1 MASSSRPD
9 MAKQHRGEI
18 VHEVVLKSGV
28 KVSSLYRALG
38 ISRPT
43 LYRRFEDPNLSFEFI
58 RQMGEVIYHNF
69 AEEFKELAPTVA
81 EPMAVYQLSSV
92 EECKDELLRVYGLY
106 LEKVRQYDELKARY
120 DALLSEQGGK

>member
-1 MASSSRPD
+1 

-28 KVSSLYRALG
+28 KVSKLYQALG

-43 LYRRFEDPNLSFEFI
+43 LYRRFEDPNLGFEFI
-58 RQMGEVIYHNF
+58 RQVGEVIYHNF

-81 EPMAVYQLSSV
+81 EPVEVYQLSSV
-92 EECKDELLRVYGLY
+92 EECKEKLLHVYELY

-120 DALLSEQGGK
+120 DALLSERGR